1 MTSRGDLTEKLS
13 YAFDVYDIDQN
24 GYIDLN
30 ELKSILLAMFSLMR
44 WKKDEERCHSLA
56 QLCMKN
62 LDTDGNSQISKEE
75 FISGLLNNYNLRI
88 LLSPF
93 S

>member
-1 MTSRGDLTEKLS
+1 LTSRGDLTEKLS

-30 ELKSILLAMFSLMR
+30 ELNAILLAMFSLMK
-44 WKKDEERCHSLA
+44 WKKDEARCHSLA
-56 QLCMKN
+56 QMCMKK
-62 LDTDGNSQISKEE
+62 LDTDGDSQISKDE
-75 FISGLLNNYNLRI
+75 FISGLLNNYNLRV